1 MKNILEKAEI
11 NHNLNK
17 DEIIK
22 LLSSNDI
29 SLFSFADEIRK
40 KYKGDS
46 IHIRGLVEFSNICK
60 RNCYYCGLRCE
71 NKKIKRYRLTSNE
84 IKECGQYAVKLGYKT
99 IVLQSGEDDY
109 FDADKICKIIEGL
122 KKYNLAVTLSIGER
136 TFEEYK
142 AFKDSGADRYLLRI
156 ETTDENLYK
165 TLHPN
170 MNFKNRIKCL
180 KDLKQLGYE
189 TGTGCLVG
197 LPNQTIESLA
207 NDILFFKELNAD
219 MVGIGPFIPHPNT
232 PLANNK
238 TNNFNL
244 SIKVMAITRLL
255 LPDINIPATTAM
267 ETLNKNGHIIALQSG
282 ANVLMLNI
290 TPQTYKKNYEIY
302 PDKAGINNNED
313 ENKKLIYDK
322 IKSINR
328 SISNSYGFRQD

>member
-1 MKNILEKAEI
+1 MKNILEKAKI

-22 LLSSNDI
+22 LLSSNDL
-29 SLFSFADEIRK
+29 SLFYSADEVRK
-40 KYKGDS
+40 KYKGNS
-46 IHIRGLVEFSNICK
+46 IHIRGLVEHSNICK

-71 NKKIKRYRLTSNE
+71 NKEIKRYRLTSEE
-84 IKECGQYAVKLGYKT
+84 IKECGQYAVELGYKT

-109 FDADKICKIIEGL
+109 FDADKICKIIKEL

-156 ETTDENLYK
+156 ETTDETLYK
-165 TLHPN
+165 QLHPN
-170 MNFKNRIKCL
+170 MSFKNRLKCL

-219 MVGIGPFIPHPNT
+219 MIGIGPFIPHPNT
-232 PLANNK
+232 PLANHK
-238 TNNFNL
+238 INNFNL
-244 SIKVMAITRLL
+244 SIRVMAITRLL

>member
-71 NKKIKRYRLTSNE
+71 NKKIKRYRLTSKE

-244 SIKVMAITRLL
+244 
-255 LPDINIPATTAM
+255 
-267 ETLNKNGHIIALQSG
+267 Q
-282 ANVLMLNI
+282 
-290 TPQTYKKNYEIY
+290 QQW
-302 PDKAGINNNED
+302 
-313 ENKKLIYDK
+313 KL
-322 IKSINR
+322 
-328 SISNSYGFRQD
+328 

>member
-109 FDADKICKIIEGL
+109 FDADKICKIIEEL

>member
-1 MKNILEKAEI
+1 MKNILEKAKI

-22 LLSSNDI
+22 LLSSNDL
-29 SLFSFADEIRK
+29 SLFYSADEVRK
-40 KYKGDS
+40 KYKGNS
-46 IHIRGLVEFSNICK
+46 IHIRGLVEHSNICK

-71 NKKIKRYRLTSNE
+71 NKEIKTNRLTSKE

-267 ETLNKNGHIIALQSG
+267 ETLNKDGHIIALQSG